1 MIHAGIHRRPFGIL
15 AIAVA
20 IAVTLA
26 LSATTGRASA
36 RTFSYPSGG
45 SLVQQSLPPHWACEM
60 SRALGQRTSPCRGSG
75 R

>member
-1 MIHAGIHRRPFGIL
+1 MIHAGIHRRAVGIL

-20 IAVTLA
+20 IAMTLA

-36 RTFSYPSGG
+36 RTFSYPTGG
-45 SLVQQSLPPHWACEM
+45 SLVQQSLPPHWACDM
-60 SRALGQRTSPCRGSG
+60 SRALGQRTSACRGSG